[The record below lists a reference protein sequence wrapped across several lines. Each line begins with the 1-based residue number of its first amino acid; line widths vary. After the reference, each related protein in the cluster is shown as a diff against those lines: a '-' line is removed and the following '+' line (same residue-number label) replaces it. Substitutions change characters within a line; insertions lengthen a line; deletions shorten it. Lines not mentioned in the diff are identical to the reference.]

1 MRSVRGP
8 VKLTEKWP
16 ADRGHATVTAMGK
29 VFAVLL
35 LGAVVAAFLVPFHG
49 LTLYQRV
56 THRLAPAEIHK
67 KRAGIPVAQVRRE
80 RPPKPKEKLSDGDRK
95 ALGRLVSETATDS
108 R

>member
-1 MRSVRGP
+1 
-8 VKLTEKWP
+8 
-16 ADRGHATVTAMGK
+16 MGK

-35 LGAVVAAFLVPFHG
+35 LGALVAAFLVPFHG

-56 THRLAPAEIHK
+56 TRRLAPAAEIHK
-67 KRAGIPVAQVRRE
+67 KHAWIPVAPAHRE

>member
-1 MRSVRGP
+1 
-8 VKLTEKWP
+8 
-16 ADRGHATVTAMGK
+16 MGK

-35 LGAVVAAFLVPFHG
+35 LGALVAAFLVPFHG

-56 THRLAPAEIHK
+56 TRRLAPAEIHK
-67 KRAGIPVAQVRRE
+67 KHAGIPVAPVRRE